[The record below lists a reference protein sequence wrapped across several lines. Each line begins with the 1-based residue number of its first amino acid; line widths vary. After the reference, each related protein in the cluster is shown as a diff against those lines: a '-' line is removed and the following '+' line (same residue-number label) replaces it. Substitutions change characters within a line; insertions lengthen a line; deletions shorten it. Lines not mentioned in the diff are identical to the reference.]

1 MIDNSVDVNRLKKI
15 VELSDGNMEVC
26 TIHTII
32 IPITVNTVGV
42 AAGAITAYKK
52 YHRKH

>member
-1 MIDNSVDVNRLKKI
+1 MIDKNVDINRLKKI

-26 TIHTII
+26 TTVT
-32 IPITVNTVGV
+32 IPIAVNTVGV
-42 AAGAITAYKK
+42 IVGGVTAYKK